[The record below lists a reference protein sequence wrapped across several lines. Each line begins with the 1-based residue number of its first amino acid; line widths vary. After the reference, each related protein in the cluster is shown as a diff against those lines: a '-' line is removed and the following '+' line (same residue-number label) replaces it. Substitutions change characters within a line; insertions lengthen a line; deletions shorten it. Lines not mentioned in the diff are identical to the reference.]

1 MSYDGTVRTSEV
13 FVPLTEKYILMTYF
27 RRVMPLLAQSKHS
40 HLENKSPLNQRCVQR
55 ENSSKAFTI
64 LSSML
69 ALALTLA
76 PTVLPAEA
84 ADNDIDQGGRV
95 LPAAARPHG
104 YTLGRMASLLAFFNS
119 TGNHLL
125 FYPFPQFPDRSDP
138 FQIRRAR
145 AGHTFCSSECF

>member
-69 ALALTLA
+69 ALSLMLATA

-84 ADNDIDQGGRV
+84 VDNDMDQGGRV
-95 LPAAARPHG
+95 FLLP
-104 YTLGRMASLLAFFNS
+104 
-119 TGNHLL
+119 
-125 FYPFPQFPDRSDP
+125 
-138 FQIRRAR
+138 RAR
-145 AGHTFCSSECF
+145 TDTRWHGWPAY

>member
-1 MSYDGTVRTSEV
+1 MSLST
-13 FVPLTEKYILMTYF
+13 
-27 RRVMPLLAQSKHS
+27 QSKHS
-40 HLENKSPLNQRCVQR
+40 HLKNKGPLNQRLLQR
-55 ENSSKAFTI
+55 ERSSKAFTI

-125 FYPFPQFPDRSDP
+125 FYPFPQFPDRS
-138 FQIRRAR
+138 A
-145 AGHTFCSSECF
+145 AA